1 MYQDYPEYAEIKG
14 REYKLNT
21 DYRYAL
27 KCFEIVDNEDI
38 NNLERMLA
46 IVYLIYGFIPDKDI
60 DLFFEKAVTFL
71 QCGET
76 SERQNEKDRD
86 MDFIQDK
93 KYINASFRSDYQI
106 DLSKEGLHFWDFIE
120 LLQGLTDKCSLS
132 RIRELRNYDT
142 SDIKDAK
149 EKKRIEDAKK
159 EVALKRKKKK
169 LTKVQ
174 KNNAK
179 NFLMQ
184 IGIGVND

>member
-1 MYQDYPEYAEIKG
+1 MYQDYPEYAEINGK
-14 REYKLNT
+14 EYKLNT

-38 NNLERMLA
+38 STLERMLA
-46 IVYLIYGFIPDKDI
+46 IVYLIYGFIPDNDV

-76 SERQNEKDRD
+76 SDKQNEKDKD
-86 MDFIQDK
+86 MDFVQDK

-106 DLSKEGLHFWDFIE
+106 DLTKEYLHFWYFVE

-132 RIRELRNYDT
+132 KIRELRNYDT
-142 SDIKDAK
+142 NDIKDAK
-149 EKKRIEDAKK
+149 EKKKIEDAKK
-159 EVALKRKKKK
+159 EVALKHKKKK
-169 LTKVQ
+169 LTKAQ

-179 NFLMQ
+179 NFLIQ
-184 IGIGVND
+184 IGIGVNS